1 MRLETNMTSIDHL
14 LLIVLAVVHPVVG
27 YFSFQRL
34 LRRIDAGEVIDRN
47 NLYQMTITGQWVLF
61 ALTLGAWL
69 YQDRFLQ
76 TLGFG
81 LTTNTAFFVGAG
93 LAVVGI
99 VLLIKQI
106 RQIKSAPNEDI
117 KNIRGQLGNLE
128 IIIPRNGNE
137 LVRFYGLSLTA
148 GIVEETLWR
157 GFMIWYFSHV
167 MPLWAAA
174 LISVIGFGI
183 AHAYQGIGNLPK
195 ITLVGAAF
203 AGLYLLTGSLWLP
216 IILHAAVD
224 VLQGRAAYEVIRR
237 DEFDKPREPD
247 EPMLNPS

>member
-1 MRLETNMTSIDHL
+1 MTSIDHL
-14 LLIVLAVVHPVVG
+14 LIIILAVVHPVAG
-27 YFSFQRL
+27 YISFQRL
-34 LRRIDAGEVIDRN
+34 QRRIDAGEAVARN
-47 NLYQMTITGQWVLF
+47 NLYQLTITGQWVLF
-61 ALTLGAWL
+61 ALTIGAWL
-69 YQDRFLQ
+69 YQGRNLQ

-93 LAVVGI
+93 LAVAGI
-99 VLLIKQI
+99 VLLLLQI

-117 KNIRGQLGNLE
+117 RNFRGQLGKLE

-137 LVRFYGLSLTA
+137 LARFYGMSLTA

-157 GFMIWYFSHV
+157 GFIIWYFSHV

-174 LISVIGFGI
+174 MISVIGFGI

-195 ITLVGAAF
+195 ITLVGAIF

-216 IILHAAVD
+216 IVLHAAVD
-224 VLQGRAAYEVIRR
+224 ILQGRAAFEVIRR
-237 DEFDKPREPD
+237 AEFDQPRDTD

>member
-1 MRLETNMTSIDHL
+1 MTPIDHL
-14 LLIVLAVVHPVVG
+14 LLIILAIVHPVAG

-34 LRRIDAGEVIDRN
+34 LRRINAGEAVDRN
-47 NLYQMTITGQWVLF
+47 NLYQLTITGQWVLF
-61 ALTLGAWL
+61 ALTIGAWL
-69 YQDRFLQ
+69 HQGRTLPA
-76 TLGFG
+76 LGFD
-81 LTTNTAFFVGAG
+81 LTMNTAFFIGAG
-93 LAVVGI
+93 LALAGI
-99 VLLIKQI
+99 VLLLMQI
-106 RQIKSAPNEDI
+106 RQIKSAPYEDI
-117 KNIRGQLGNLE
+117 RRFRGQLGNLE
-128 IIIPRNGNE
+128 IIVPRNGNE

-174 LISVIGFGI
+174 MISVIGFGV

-224 VLQGRAAYEVIRR
+224 ILQGRAAYEVIRR
-237 DEFDKPREPD
+237 DDFDKPQD
-247 EPMLNPS
+247 TDGAMFNPS